1 MNIKNTILETL
12 IDMTIAILWSMLVYS
27 LTNTG
32 MGAIGFY
39 IFSFIYFLIAVIVKN
54 KFKGE

>member
-1 MNIKNTILETL
+1 MNIKKTILETL
-12 IDMTIAILWSMLVYS
+12 IDMTIAILWSMLIYY

-39 IFSFIYFLIAVIVKN
+39 ISSFIYFFNCCYSKKQI
-54 KFKGE
+54 

>member
-1 MNIKNTILETL
+1 MNIKKTILETL
-12 IDMTIAILWSMLVYS
+12 IDMTIAILWSMLIYY

-39 IFSFIYFLIAVIVKN
+39 IFLNCCYSKN

>member
-1 MNIKNTILETL
+1 MNIRKTILETL
-12 IDMTIAILWSMLVYS
+12 IDMTIAILWSMLIYY

-39 IFSFIYFLIAVIVKN
+39 ISSFIYFLIAVIVKN

>member
-1 MNIKNTILETL
+1 MNIKKTILETL
-12 IDMTIAILWSMLVYS
+12 IDMTIAILWNMLIYY

-39 IFSFIYFLIAVIVKN
+39 IFSFIYFLIAIIVKN